1 MKKFTILI
9 IDDIEDNIYTLKFLL
24 NSNFEDLEIL
34 EATSAKDAIFLI
46 MQNDVDLILSDIQMP
61 EIDGFELVE
70 YLQSVPSTSQIPIVL
85 ITGIYHDDIYKKRAF
100 SLSNEVVDFISKPI
114 DDEVLCQKLRVY
126 IKIFEE
132 KKITKENLEQKD
144 NLLKEHDKINGMLDN
159 LDNINEDLQ
168 NIIKHSDEYKKI
180 IEEDDLLIDIEDVLS
195 KNSKTRD

>member
-24 NSNFEDLEIL
+24 NSNFEDLQIL
-34 EATSAKDAIFLI
+34 EANSAKDAIFLI

-70 YLQSVPSTSQIPIVL
+70 YLQSVPSTSEIPIVL

-114 DDEVLCQKLRVY
+114 DDEILCQKLRVY

-132 KKITKENLEQKD
+132 KKITKENLLQKD
-144 NLLKEHDKINGMLDN
+144 RLIKDHNKVNSMLDN

-168 NIIKHSDEYKKI
+168 GIIKHSDEYKKLM
-180 IEEDDLLIDIEDVLS
+180 EEEDLLIDLEEVVA
-195 KNSKTRD
+195 KNKS

>member
-100 SLSNEVVDFISKPI
+100 SLSTEVVDFISKPI

-132 KKITKENLEQKD
+132 KKITKENLQQKES
-144 NLLKEHDKINGMLDN
+144 LLKEHDKINGMLDN

-168 NIIKHSDEYKKI
+168 DIIKQSDEYKKI
-180 IEEDDLLIDIEDVLS
+180 VEEEDLLIDIEDVIA
-195 KNSKTRD
+195 KTRD

>member
-100 SLSNEVVDFISKPI
+100 SLSTEVVDFISKPI

-132 KKITKENLEQKD
+132 KKITKKNLQQKES
-144 NLLKEHDKINGMLDN
+144 LRKEHDKINGMLDN

-168 NIIKHSDEYKKI
+168 DIIKQSDEYKKML
-180 IEEDDLLIDIEDVLS
+180 EEEDLLIDIEDVIA
-195 KNSKTRD
+195 KTRD

>member
-100 SLSNEVVDFISKPI
+100 SLSTEVVDFISKPI

-132 KKITKENLEQKD
+132 KKITKKNLQQKES
-144 NLLKEHDKINGMLDN
+144 LRKEHDKINGMLDN

-168 NIIKHSDEYKKI
+168 DIIKQSDEYKKI
-180 IEEDDLLIDIEDVLS
+180 VEEEDLLIDIEDVIA
-195 KNSKTRD
+195 KTRD

>member
-100 SLSNEVVDFISKPI
+100 SLSTEVVDFISKPI

-132 KKITKENLEQKD
+132 KKITKKNLQQKES
-144 NLLKEHDKINGMLDN
+144 LLKEHDKINGMLDN

-168 NIIKHSDEYKKI
+168 DIIKQSDEYKKI
-180 IEEDDLLIDIEDVLS
+180 VEEEDLLIDIEDVIA
-195 KNSKTRD
+195 KTRD

>member
-24 NSNFEDLEIL
+24 NSNFEDLQIL
-34 EATSAKDAIFLI
+34 EANSAKDAIFLI

-114 DDEVLCQKLRVY
+114 DDEILCQKLRVY

-132 KKITKENLEQKD
+132 KKITKENLLQKD
-144 NLLKEHDKINGMLDN
+144 RLIKDHNKVNSMLDN

-168 NIIKHSDEYKKI
+168 GIIKHSDEYKKLM
-180 IEEDDLLIDIEDVLS
+180 EEEDLLIDLEEVVA
-195 KNSKTRD
+195 KNKS

>member
-24 NSNFEDLEIL
+24 NSNFEDLQIL
-34 EATSAKDAIFLI
+34 EANSAKDAIFLI

-114 DDEVLCQKLRVY
+114 DDEILCQKLRVY

-132 KKITKENLEQKD
+132 KKITKENLLQKD
-144 NLLKEHDKINGMLDN
+144 RLIKDHNKVNSMLDN

-168 NIIKHSDEYKKI
+168 GIIKHSDEYKKLM
-180 IEEDDLLIDIEDVLS
+180 EEEDLLIDLEEVVA
-195 KNSKTRD
+195 KNK

>member
-24 NSNFEDLEIL
+24 NSNFEDLQIL
-34 EATSAKDAIFLI
+34 EANSAKDAIFLI

-114 DDEVLCQKLRVY
+114 DDEILCQKLRVY

-132 KKITKENLEQKD
+132 KKITKENLLQRDRLIKD
-144 NLLKEHDKINGMLDN
+144 HDKVNSMLDN

-168 NIIKHSDEYKKI
+168 GIIKHSDEYKKLM
-180 IEEDDLLIDIEDVLS
+180 EEEDLLIDLEEVVA
-195 KNSKTRD
+195 KNK